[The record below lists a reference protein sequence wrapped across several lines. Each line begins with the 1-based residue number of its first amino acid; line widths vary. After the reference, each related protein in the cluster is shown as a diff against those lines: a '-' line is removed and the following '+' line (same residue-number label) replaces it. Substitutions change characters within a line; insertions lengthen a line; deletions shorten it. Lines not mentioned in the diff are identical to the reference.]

1 MTHTEAAAKS
11 PEGLAIRYDGE
22 EHVSV
27 LYSPAVGKLFR
38 ARDHS
43 GDDWDEF
50 DVAEAD
56 AYHDWE
62 PVPKPPLRIRALN
75 LLDSVRDRLFP
86 RGADADAEN

>member
-22 EHVSV
+22 DHVSV
-27 LYSPAVGKLFR
+27 IFSPEAGKLFR
-38 ARDHS
+38 ARDHV
-43 GDDWDEF
+43 GEEWDEF
-50 DVAEAD
+50 DLAEAD

-75 LLDSVRDRLFP
+75 MLDSVRDRVFP
-86 RGADADAEN
+86 RGDHADAKN